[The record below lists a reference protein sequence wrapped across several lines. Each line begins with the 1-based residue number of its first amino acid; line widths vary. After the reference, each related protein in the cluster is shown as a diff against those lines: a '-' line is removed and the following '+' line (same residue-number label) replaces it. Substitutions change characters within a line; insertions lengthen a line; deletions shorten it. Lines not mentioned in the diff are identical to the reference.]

1 MRRDLEERAQQRDR
15 DAAEIARAR
24 AREQAWEEL
33 PEHRTARAQL
43 EQIQAQRDRL
53 RQEQVQRRW
62 SLPLD
67 EAELERTSRWAPRR
81 RRDLTDRVIGKQ
93 DALNTADREL
103 HGLDSQISE
112 LTRLVGRYARDRQD
126 RLDAQRWPNRPRKSP
141 MLGYLARPRAANP
154 MPSPARK
161 LATAPR
167 ARMSELDVPNRAPE
181 RGRPGLSR

>member
-1 MRRDLEERAQQRDR
+1 MRPSWSGHRAGRR
-15 DAAEIARAR
+15 GVAA
-24 AREQAWEEL
+24 
-33 PEHRTARAQL
+33 
-43 EQIQAQRDRL
+43 
-53 RQEQVQRRW
+53 
-62 SLPLD
+62 
-67 EAELERTSRWAPRR
+67 TSRP
-81 RRDLTDRVIGKQ
+81 VIGKQ

-112 LTRLVGRYARDRQD
+112 LTRLVGRYERERQD
-126 RLDAQRWPNRPRKSP
+126 RLDAQRWPQPTP
-141 MLGYLARPRAANP
+141 EVTDPLGYLARPRAANP